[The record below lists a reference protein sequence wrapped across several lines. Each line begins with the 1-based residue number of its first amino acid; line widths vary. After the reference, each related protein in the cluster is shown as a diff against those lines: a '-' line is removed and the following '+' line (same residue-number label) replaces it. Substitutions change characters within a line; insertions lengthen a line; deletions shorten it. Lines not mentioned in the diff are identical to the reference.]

1 MNEGHE
7 AFGDRVIAG
16 TTISQLGA
24 LALLVS
30 SNVVLAWVTLSPG
43 LKPLIRWHRP

>member
-16 TTISQLGA
+16 TIISLLGA

-30 SNVVLAWVTLSPG
+30 SNVVLAWVRLSPG
-43 LKPLIRWHRP
+43 LKLLIRWHWP

>member
-7 AFGDRVIAG
+7 AFGDRVIAS
-16 TTISQLGA
+16 TIIFPLGA

-30 SNVVLAWVTLSPG
+30 SNVVLAGVTLSPG
-43 LKPLIRWHRP
+43 LNPLIRWHWP